1 MVRTVSASRRQHP
14 YHHGNLASALVSAGL
29 DIAAEGGPEALS
41 LREAARRAGVSPTAA
56 YRHFEN
62 RDALVMAVKVAVLA
76 QLGAALRAAT
86 LGLLPGELTDAER
99 ARRQLIGI
107 GRAYV
112 DFAITNP
119 GQYRVIFAE
128 ATFPTDKPL
137 GDGEESAADNP
148 YGILGEVLDQMVA
161 AGALEPERR
170 EGAEVPMWA
179 LVHGLSSLIL
189 EGPYRQLPR
198 REQIG
203 LVQSALELVISGLQG
218 GGLPH

>member
-86 LGLLPGELTDAER
+86 RLRLPSGLEDSER
-99 ARRQLIGI
+99 GRRRLISI

-112 DFAITNP
+112 EFAIANP

-128 ATFPTDKPL
+128 ATFPSGRLL
-137 GDGEESAADNP
+137 GDDGEPSGESP

-189 EGPYRQLPR
+189 EGPYKRLPR
-198 REQIG
+198 REQAD
-203 LVQSALELVISGLQG
+203 LVRSALELVISGLQG